1 MPFLKAF
8 EELARLRVWLFLYA
22 TRLVEFVNALLI
34 IGFSTSFL
42 VDSYDGHIDM
52 YDTVGY
58 SDFAVM
64 TVWHWGGVWAFGL
77 CQIIAMC
84 FSSRRSNKAS
94 AILSIAS
101 SVLWAIVAGAFA
113 TSTRDFITTAP
124 YIYTIWAV
132 VTCFT
137 GYELLTRCKKHGG
150 D

>member
-1 MPFLKAF
+1 MPILKAL
-8 EELARLRVWLFLYA
+8 EKLARLRVWLFLYA

-34 IGFSTSFL
+34 ISFSTAFL
-42 VDSYDGHIDM
+42 VDAYDGHIDM

-64 TVWHWGGVWAFGL
+64 TVWHWVGVWVFGL

-124 YIYTIWAV
+124 YVCTVWSV
-132 VTCFT
+132 VAGFT